1 MMQVEDQRADSKATA
16 ATLRDAF
23 CDIVQSAL
31 VPLDLNRNSIVMGGI
46 LRYW

>member
-23 CDIVQSAL
+23 CDIVHRRSFH
-31 VPLDLNRNSIVMGGI
+31 
-46 LRYW
+46 WT